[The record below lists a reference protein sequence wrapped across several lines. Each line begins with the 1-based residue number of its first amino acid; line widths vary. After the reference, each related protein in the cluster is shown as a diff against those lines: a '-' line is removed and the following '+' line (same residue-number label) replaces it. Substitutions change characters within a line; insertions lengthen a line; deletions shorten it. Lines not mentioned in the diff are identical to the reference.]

1 MTIGWLI
8 VLFAAAIALLIVG
21 SNAYYRAI
29 TRRMHAKLD
38 DITAIYENG
47 RPTWRDDGA
56 WEAADVRR
64 LSRLITYLKTTRLVV
79 DEETRKEVLERLQE
93 VRNEWSQ
100 RAKENGT
107 GSN

>member
-38 DITAIYENG
+38 DITAIYETDARHGGTTGLG
-47 RPTWRDDGA
+47 RRPM
-56 WEAADVRR
+56 
-64 LSRLITYLKTTRLVV
+64 
-79 DEETRKEVLERLQE
+79 
-93 VRNEWSQ
+93 
-100 RAKENGT
+100 
-107 GSN
+107 